1 MQQAQ
6 IRADSKTGRG
16 VVAIALT
23 AGLVAAAHVGELPP
37 ALPAIRAELGLDLI
51 SAAYLA
57 SLFSVTGM
65 LVAVFIGVLAD
76 RVNHWRLAVAGLT
89 LMALSGFA
97 GSFAGSGSQLLA
109 SRFLEGIGFLAVVV
123 AAPSLIAETATGRDR
138 QMALGLWPGYMPGG
152 VSIAILLAPLLLAAG
167 GWRGLWIA
175 LAAVSAGFAALMLI
189 AARTPSRV
197 RASANRGT
205 GWTSLGAAL
214 ARPGPWLIAGCFAL
228 YGAQLYAFITWM
240 PTLMIEERGIS
251 PASAASL
258 TALAVVINGLSNI
271 AGGWLLHRDV
281 ASWAIIATA
290 GVAGICGHSGVFA
303 FAGSGAL
310 YRGNCALRG
319 RRTRCLSKLR
329 GGAAIRP
336 LTWRDHHD
344 QRPARPGLQSGAICG
359 ANRYRRRCVL
369 VGTLGE
375 RGVAHG
381 RRQHGDDRSGVACAS
396 PGETAGGVTGN
407 E

>member
-1 MQQAQ
+1 MQRAR
-6 IRADSKTGRG
+6 IRADSKTGWG
-16 VVAIALT
+16 VVAIALA
-23 AGLVAAAHVGELPP
+23 AGLIAAAHVGELPP

-57 SLFSVTGM
+57 SLFSATGM

-152 VSIAILLAPLLLAAG
+152 VSIAILLAPVLLAAG

-189 AARTPSRV
+189 AGRTPSRI
-197 RASANRGT
+197 RTSANRGT
-205 GWTSLGAAL
+205 GWTSFRAAL
-214 ARPGPWLIAGCFAL
+214 AHPGPWLIAGCFAL
-228 YGAQLYAFITWM
+228 YGAQLYAIITWM
-240 PTLMIEERGIS
+240 PTLMIEGRGIS

-258 TALAVVINGLSNI
+258 TALAVMINGLSNI
-271 AGGWLLHRDV
+271 AGGWLLHRGV
-281 ASWAIIATA
+281 ASWAIIASA
-290 GVAGICGHSGVFA
+290 GVAMA
-303 FAGSGAL
+303 FAAMAVFSPL
-310 YRGNCALRG
+310 PDLVRYI
-319 RRTRCLSKLR
+319 
-329 GGAAIRP
+329 AAIA
-336 LTWRDHHD
+336 L
-344 QRPARPGLQSGAICG
+344 CG
-359 ANRYRRRCVL
+359 AGGL
-369 VGTLGE
+369 VASASFAAAPQFA
-375 RGVAHG
+375 R
-381 RRQHGDDRSGVACAS
+381 S
-396 PGETAGGVTGN
+396 PGEISTINGLLVQASNLAQFAGPTAIAAGVSWSGRWESAAWLMVGGNIAMIVLALLVHRQ
-407 E
+407 EKLLPA

>member
-1 MQQAQ
+1 MQRAR
-6 IRADSKTGRG
+6 IRADSKTGWG
-16 VVAIALT
+16 VVAIALA
-23 AGLVAAAHVGELPP
+23 AGLIAAAHVGELPP

-152 VSIAILLAPLLLAAG
+152 VSIAILLAPVLLAAG

-189 AARTPSRV
+189 AGRTPSRV
-197 RASANRGT
+197 CTSANRGT
-205 GWTSLGAAL
+205 GWTSFRAAL
-214 ARPGPWLIAGCFAL
+214 AHPGPWLIAGCFAL
-228 YGAQLYAFITWM
+228 YGAQLYAIITWM
-240 PTLMIEERGIS
+240 PTLMIEGRGIS

-258 TALAVVINGLSNI
+258 TALAVMINGLSNI
-271 AGGWLLHRDV
+271 AGGWLLHRGV
-281 ASWAIIATA
+281 ASWAIIASA
-290 GVAGICGHSGVFA
+290 GVAMA
-303 FAGSGAL
+303 FAAMAVFSPL
-310 YRGNCALRG
+310 PDLVRYI
-319 RRTRCLSKLR
+319 
-329 GGAAIRP
+329 AAIA
-336 LTWRDHHD
+336 L
-344 QRPARPGLQSGAICG
+344 CG
-359 ANRYRRRCVL
+359 AGGL
-369 VGTLGE
+369 VASASFAAAPQFA
-375 RGVAHG
+375 R
-381 RRQHGDDRSGVACAS
+381 S
-396 PGETAGGVTGN
+396 PGEISTINGLLVQASNLAQFAGPTAIAAGVSWSGRWESAAWLMVGAN
-407 E
+407 MAMIVLALLVHRQEKLLPA